1 MNLSSDN
8 QSTAQKSITINL
20 DETTVNHLLSLKKT
34 DGIAP
39 SIRVRNIITQLARTD
54 SIGVYRG

>member
-8 QSTAQKSITINL
+8 TQVTPKPITIKL
-20 DETTVNHLLSLKKT
+20 DEVTVNHLLSLKQR

-39 SIRVRNIITQLARTD
+39 SIRIRNIVTQLSKTD
-54 SIGVYRG
+54 AIGVYRG

>member
-1 MNLSSDN
+1 MNLSSEN
-8 QSTAQKSITINL
+8 QTQERKALTISL
-20 DETTVNHLLSLKKT
+20 DEATVNHLLSLKKK

-39 SIRVRNIITQLARTD
+39 SIRVRNIITQLSKTD

>member
-8 QSTAQKSITINL
+8 QTQERKMLTISL
-20 DETTVNHLLSLKKT
+20 DEATVNHLLSLKNK

-39 SIRVRNIITQLARTD
+39 SIRIRNIITQLSKTD

>member
-8 QSTAQKSITINL
+8 TAVSPKALTIKL
-20 DETTVNHLLSLKKT
+20 DEPTINHLLSLKNK

-39 SIRVRNIITQLARTD
+39 SIRIRNIITQLSKTD
-54 SIGVYRG
+54 AIGVYRG

>member
-8 QSTAQKSITINL
+8 TAVSPKALTIKL
-20 DETTVNHLLSLKKT
+20 DETTINHLLSLKSK

-39 SIRVRNIITQLARTD
+39 SIRIRNIITQLSKTD
-54 SIGVYRG
+54 AIGVYRG